1 MWCRGGSGDQR
12 VLASDLLA
20 LRTAS
25 TIRFVLLAQIRQTGF
40 SPFSPCVNRLY
51 LWATSREGHFG
62 GTISSQPCP
71 LLTTVST
78 GECPITGQTRLLFRN
93 TFLSCIPAH
102 SGLCHSMGSFLPL
115 PIVYEEF
122 SSFSVFQ
129 RLTLYRQQ
137 SGTAGPPLILEHIP
151 TWLPK
156 PQLPWNVLMRSTN
169 VQHYPASQQWNTP
182 SWSLCRFL
190 RHHIPGFSLAIPFH
204 FLLVTAPSLSNL

>member
-1 MWCRGGSGDQR
+1 MWCRSGFRDQQ

-78 GECPITGQTRLLFRN
+78 GECPVTGQTHLLFQN

-115 PIVYEEF
+115 PTVYKEF
-122 SSFSVFQ
+122 SSSCCDELSVFQ
-129 RLTLYRQQ
+129 RLTLYRRLG
-137 SGTAGPPLILEHIP
+137 SHSYL
-151 TWLPK
+151 
-156 PQLPWNVLMRSTN
+156 
-169 VQHYPASQQWNTP
+169 NTFP
-182 SWSLCRFL
+182 
-190 RHHIPGFSLAIPFH
+190 PGFQTHISPEMFLWRAPMSSTIQPPSSETLHPEAFAGFEDTTSQDFPWP
-204 FLLVTAPSLSNL
+204 FLLTFFW